1 MKLLKLTLE
10 NFRGAPDGALS
21 FAHPATGK
29 PHDLTLITGGAASGK
44 TSILEAI
51 AAVKELVGGYG
62 PPPDPSMLRRSG
74 AASGKI
80 AATWLLTSAEAEMAE
95 VKGPTLIT
103 EVSLTDGPVPLFDP
117 GVRSLFAAY
126 APEPSKGK
134 FEFFPANRRIS
145 LLPAPPRRPASSYTD
160 ARLRL
165 SQDPGKYAGL
175 RAILLDLAI
184 HDAMQAA
191 ERLATRGL
199 VTRWEQPD
207 SFAPIKNSLSAL
219 APWLRLVGV
228 RQEQSTATVRFLRD
242 NGAELELAD
251 LSEAEQQAV
260 LFAVT
265 FDRIGLSRSIVLIDQ
280 PELFLHPEEHAPWLQ
295 TIAGLGADNQIIA
308 ATTSPMVL
316 EMVSQQQILRL
327 GMKPR

>member
-10 NFRGAPDGALS
+10 NFRGAPDGAHS

-62 PPPDPSMLRRSG
+62 PPPDPARLRRSG
-74 AASGKI
+74 TASGKI
-80 AATWLLTSAEAEMAE
+80 AATWLLTEAEAETAE
-95 VKGPTLIT
+95 VKGPAHTT
-103 EVSLTDGPVPLFDP
+103 EVSLADGPAPLFDP

-134 FEFFPANRRIS
+134 VEFFPANRRIS
-145 LLPAPPRRPASSYTD
+145 LLPAPPRRPASDFAD

-165 SQDPGKYAGL
+165 SQDPGKYAGI
-175 RAILLDLAI
+175 RSVLLDLAI
-184 HDAMQAA
+184 RDAMQAA
-191 ERLATRGL
+191 SRLATFGL

-207 SFAPIKNSLSAL
+207 AFAPIKSSLSAL

-228 RQEQSTATVRFLRD
+228 RQDERSATVRFLRD

-280 PELFLHPEEHAPWLQ
+280 PELFLPPEKHAPWLQ
-295 TIAGLGADNQIIA
+295 TIAGLGEGNQIIA
-308 ATTSPMVL
+308 ATTSSNIL
-316 EMVSQQQILRL
+316 EMVSAQQILRL
-327 GMKPR
+327 GPKGR